1 MLEIRELYKSFGSL
15 QAVNGLSLRVD
26 DGEWLGWIGPN
37 GAGKSTTLKAVT
49 GQLVPDSGAVLLNG
63 TDLLADSLA
72 SKRVLG
78 YVPQELHLFPYLT
91 GYEFLRFVAD
101 IKGVEGDGDAEI
113 RQLMESL
120 YIWEAKDRLT
130 REYSEGMARKLA
142 ICAAL
147 VGSPPLLILDES
159 LNGLDPQSA
168 RVVKDRLELA
178 KREQGASIILV
189 SHILDMVERVCD
201 RVALQ
206 HEGRVARIF
215 TRAELAENRQRG
227 SSLEEL
233 YLDVVGLASDS

>member
-1 MLEIRELYKSFGSL
+1 
-15 QAVNGLSLRVD
+15 
-26 DGEWLGWIGPN
+26 
-37 GAGKSTTLKAVT
+37 TTLKAVT